1 MRWTEQQLAKHLAAS
16 GFPGA
21 PTVVC
26 TSTPPFALPPETAV
40 MLDLPVPPSVNKTRR
55 YDMASTRL
63 VLAWKDRAEPLIL
76 AAKTSALNPLRLAKI
91 KRFEIAII
99 VSEDH
104 TEMDLDNGIKTLID
118 YLKTLGVIRDDAK
131 KNMRGLTVIWGNSA
145 DAPEGCR
152 VFVRPCA

>member
-1 MRWTEQQLAKHLAAS
+1 MRWTEKQLADHLERT
-16 GFPGA
+16 GVPGA
-21 PTVVC
+21 PNGAD
-26 TSTPPFALPPETAV
+26 TSRPPFASPEAV

-55 YDMASTRL
+55 YDMASTRI
-63 VLAWKDRAEPLIL
+63 VRDWKERAEPLVL
-76 AAKTSALNPLRLAKI
+76 AAKTSAINPLRLSKI
-91 KRFEIAII
+91 SRFEIAI
-99 VSEDH
+99 VLSEDH

-131 KNMRGLTVIWGNSA
+131 KNMRGLTVVWGERA